1 MVLLCMAQPFALP
14 PLLAVTADVPLAAAS
29 FAHAAFIAGVH
40 WAAISALQPAALF
53 PALEA
58 TVAVVA
64 LVAWAQHPP
73 SADAFP
79 FTEATTAFVVVVDPA
94 LAVLALF
101 WASHACAAV
110 AVQANANRA
119 RASSRSDFMDPTS
132 RKV

>member
-1 MVLLCMAQPFALP
+1 L
-14 PLLAVTADVPLAAAS
+14 
-29 FAHAAFIAGVH
+29 AHAAFIAGVH
-40 WAAISALQPAALF
+40 WAAISALQSAALF
-53 PALEA
+53 AVLA
-58 TVAVVA
+58 GTAAVVA

-73 SADAFP
+73 SADVFP
-79 FTEATTAFVVVVDPA
+79 FTEATTALVVVVDPA

-110 AVQANANRA
+110 AVQANARRV